1 MLCFLAWTAT
11 RESRHRLDPG
21 DLIAA
26 GEALYGLVTAAVR
39 GRPREMSLTSLSTL
53 ATLDRTGPRRVTDLA
68 VIQGVAQPSMTVL
81 VTALERSRL
90 VERRGDPADRR
101 VALVA
106 LTAAGAE
113 LLQAQRRAG
122 AEALIQLIGKLPA
135 DEAAALAAAI
145 PALRHLRELDSERRD
160 PAAGDPTAD
169 RGDRGSRAAARP
181 PPRRVPCRAAPGRP
195 PGPRHTGNRPVTPR
209 SRRYRAARERRPA
222 DDRRHQPDQR

>member
-1 MLCFLAWTAT
+1 MCYAFGVNNDKEP
-11 RESRHRLDPG
+11 RNRLDPG
-21 DLIAA
+21 DLVAA

-68 VIQGVAQPSMTVL
+68 VSQGVAQPSMTVL

-113 LLQAQRRAG
+113 LLRAQRRAG

-135 DEAAALAAAI
+135 DEAAALVAAI
-145 PALRHLRELDSERRD
+145 PALRHLRELERERRD
-160 PAAGDPTAD
+160 PAAGGPE
-169 RGDRGSRAAARP
+169 GGSR
-181 PPRRVPCRAAPGRP
+181 
-195 PGPRHTGNRPVTPR
+195 
-209 SRRYRAARERRPA
+209 
-222 DDRRHQPDQR
+222 

>member
-1 MLCFLAWTAT
+1 MDSDTEP
-11 RESRHRLDPG
+11 RNRLDPG

-26 GEALYGLVTAAVR
+26 GEALYGLVAAAVQ
-39 GRPREMSLTSLSTL
+39 GRSREMSLTSLSTL

-68 VIQGVAQPSMTVL
+68 VSQGVAQPSMTVL

-113 LLQAQRRAG
+113 LLQTQRRAG

-135 DEAAALAAAI
+135 DETAALVAAI
-145 PALRHLRELDSERRD
+145 PALRHLRELERERRD
-160 PAAGDPTAD
+160 PAAGGPE
-169 RGDRGSRAAARP
+169 GGSR
-181 PPRRVPCRAAPGRP
+181 
-195 PGPRHTGNRPVTPR
+195 
-209 SRRYRAARERRPA
+209 
-222 DDRRHQPDQR
+222 